1 MRKLFIY
8 IFLTLAPL
16 SLGAQALPFTAADYN
31 PATLAKGGASLTET
45 SSVAYSA
52 FANPAAIAF
61 YDGKVDASA
70 GYTSWQP
77 GSVKTSVI
85 SVGGTFKFGDKF
97 GIATGLAYEGYPE
110 YIITDLTGYEN
121 GTFKPTSMQLGVGF
135 SYKIIPCLSIG
146 ANIGYATETLA
157 EGSTY
162 GAIDADVYAMVKFD
176 GFKATLGVSE
186 LGGKVTSASGT
197 AFSIPSAANLGVGYS
212 LQAGEKHG
220 IDFNAD
226 AQYYFKGGIAAAIGA
241 SYAYND
247 LVFVRAGYRYG
258 GKTVIPS
265 FASAG
270 VGVKFY
276 GVKLDLAY
284 VLGSSAMANTLALSL
299 GYAF

>member
-1 MRKLFIY
+1 M
-8 IFLTLAPL
+8 FLTLVPL
-16 SLGAQALPFTAADYN
+16 SLGAQALPFTSADYN

-45 SSVAYSA
+45 STVAYAA

-77 GSVKTSVI
+77 GSVKASVI
-85 SVGGTFKFGDKF
+85 SAGGAFKFGDKF
-97 GIATGLAYEGYPE
+97 GMAAGLAYEGYPE
-110 YIITDLTGYEN
+110 YVITDLTGYEN
-121 GTFKPTSMQLGVGF
+121 GTFKPTSMQLGVGL
-135 SYKIIPCLSIG
+135 SYKIISSLSIG
-146 ANIGYATETLA
+146 ANIGYATQTLA

-162 GAIDADVYAMVKFD
+162 GAIDADIYAMVKFD

-186 LGGKVTSASGT
+186 LGGKVTSAAGT
-197 AFSIPSAANLGVGYS
+197 AFSIPTAANLGLGYT
-212 LQAGEKHG
+212 LKAGEKHG
-220 IDFNAD
+220 VDFNAD
-226 AQYYFKGGIAAAIGA
+226 LQYYLKDGVAAAVGA

-247 LVFVRAGYRYG
+247 MIFVRAGYRYG

-284 VLGSSAMANTLALSL
+284 VLGSSAMANTLAMSL

>member
-1 MRKLFIY
+1 M
-8 IFLTLAPL
+8 FLTLVPL
-16 SLGAQALPFTAADYN
+16 SLGAQALPFTSADYN

-45 SSVAYSA
+45 SSVAYST

-77 GSVKTSVI
+77 GSVKASVI
-85 SVGGTFKFGDKF
+85 SAGGAFKFGDKF
-97 GIATGLAYEGYPE
+97 GMAAGLAYEGYPE
-110 YIITDLTGYEN
+110 YVITDLTGYEN
-121 GTFKPTSMQLGVGF
+121 GTFKPTSMQLGVGL
-135 SYKIIPCLSIG
+135 SYKIISSLSIG
-146 ANIGYATETLA
+146 ANIGYATQTLA

-162 GAIDADVYAMVKFD
+162 GAIDADIYAMVKFD

-186 LGGKVTSASGT
+186 LGGKVTSAAGT
-197 AFSIPSAANLGVGYS
+197 AFSIPTAANLGLGYT
-212 LQAGEKHG
+212 LKAGEKHG
-220 IDFNAD
+220 VDFNAD
-226 AQYYFKGGIAAAIGA
+226 LQYYLKDGVAAAVGA

-247 LVFVRAGYRYG
+247 MIFVRAGYRYG

-284 VLGSSAMANTLALSL
+284 VLGSNAMGNTLALSL